1 MHGACR
7 QIVAWAVSV
16 VPLSAKKEDL
26 GGTGNTGQERLL
38 RPKSAEGRSEG
49 EQASELLRLES

>member
-1 MHGACR
+1 MQGTCG

-16 VPLSAKKEDL
+16 VPLSAKKEGL
-26 GGTGNTGQERLL
+26 GGTGNTGQEPLL

-49 EQASELLRLES
+49 EQASVPLRLES